1 LDRPRNGDSKNPNKR
16 KNNQIFIIA
25 KDCLPKFAHQFDGVK
40 TLSEHKGKDFIGQ
53 SAITPI
59 IGREVLIAA
68 ASFLDSLHGTGIVYS
83 SPAGAPHD
91 FMALEEAK
99 KEGRLPKE
107 VEVINTVDTIDKK
120 TKNQSS
126 IKEVV
131 LQKTKL
137 KIQK

>member
-1 LDRPRNGDSKNPNKR
+1 
-16 KNNQIFIIA
+16 
-25 KDCLPKFAHQFDGVK
+25 
-40 TLSEHKGKDFIGQ
+40 
-53 SAITPI
+53 
-59 IGREVLIAA
+59 
-68 ASFLDSLHGTGIVYS
+68 
-83 SPAGAPHD
+83 
-91 FMALEEAK
+91 MALEEAK